1 MNSIEKYKMFKS
13 YLLMMKYV
21 SVFVACCCC
30 CCNGMKF
37 VVKLADGMVNNKL
50 CFDVNIIM
58 FMFMT

>member
-21 SVFVACCCC
+21 SVSLLLLQY
-30 CCNGMKF
+30 NGLCGKNCRRNG
-37 VVKLADGMVNNKL
+37 LLYVNNKL